1 MIFCSSCIRNA
12 YVHSPVYPPVVV
24 ERNEVEVQGG
34 TTVSGVS
41 YAGAAWAFTN
51 RLHVMTQASAVRF
64 TTDGTIMA
72 GIGYRAC
79 MKNSDTVARFG
90 GYLEIGYVAGRF
102 SDSTSRSANSA
113 KKQFGGRD
121 GYVVIDMS
129 SKYQGGYWG
138 YCLMVRE

>member
-1 MIFCSSCIRNA
+1 
-12 YVHSPVYPPVVV
+12 
-24 ERNEVEVQGG
+24 VEVQGG

-41 YAGAAWAFTN
+41 YAGAAWAFAN

-90 GYLEIGYVAGRF
+90 GYLEIVYVTGRF
-102 SDSTSRSANSA
+102 SDSASRPTKFS
-113 KKQFGGRD
+113 KKTVRRKRRIC
-121 GYVVIDMS
+121 GY
-129 SKYQGGYWG
+129 
-138 YCLMVRE
+138 